1 MKYFILFLTAIYA
14 TACATVGAVIDGGK
28 DLGTSVIDSSVKT
41 AGNLTAAALNDVSN
55 VVSTVADA
63 TQDVVDVVVENVDKQ
78 TDELQ
83 DKPKGDE

>member
-1 MKYFILFLTAIYA
+1 MKNLILFLTAIYA
-14 TACATVGAVIDGGK
+14 TSCATVGAVIDGGK

-41 AGNLTAAALNDVSN
+41 AGNLTSAALNDVSGI
-55 VVSTVADA
+55 VSTVAEA

-83 DKPKGDE
+83 DKPQEEK